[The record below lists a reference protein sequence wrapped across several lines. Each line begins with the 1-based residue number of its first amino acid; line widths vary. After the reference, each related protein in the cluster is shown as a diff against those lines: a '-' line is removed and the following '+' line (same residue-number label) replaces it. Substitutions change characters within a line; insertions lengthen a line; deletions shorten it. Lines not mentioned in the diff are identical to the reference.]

1 MLSVTNVLV
10 DYLNSLYMEL
20 QVPLTFKVRM
30 FRL

>member
-20 QVPLTFKVRM
+20 QVPLTSKVRM

>member
-20 QVPLTFKVRM
+20 QVLLTSKVRM